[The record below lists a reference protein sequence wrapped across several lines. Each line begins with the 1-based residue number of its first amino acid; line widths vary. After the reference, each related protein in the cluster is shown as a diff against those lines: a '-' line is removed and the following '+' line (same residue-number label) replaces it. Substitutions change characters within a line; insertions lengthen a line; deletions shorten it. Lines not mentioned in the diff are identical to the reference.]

1 MTPNGGRAQVT
12 RQIVI
17 WPGLVCDRC
26 CGVLLGC
33 GLCFRVI
40 GLVGDGSSP
49 PVKPSG
55 VFRLPSQRLHP
66 LFLPFAGRLVVV
78 LLWFRVRLGSEWFS
92 FIVLLRV
99 FGPYIDGGVCGVTS
113 GNGGLGV
120 CEGRDHMG
128 NRLGEG
134 TGVGAHGWFW
144 FYICF
149 YVEPVGDVCL
159 ATGRALGCLMVLFLA
174 GRAGMTRSLIMS
186 LTVDLVSP

>member
-1 MTPNGGRAQVT
+1 MT
-12 RQIVI
+12 RQIAI

-33 GLCFRVI
+33 GSCFRVV
-40 GLVGDGSSP
+40 GLVGDGYSP

-55 VFRLPSQRLHP
+55 VFRLPLRRSHP

-78 LLWFRVRLGSEWFS
+78 SLWFRVRLGSGWFS
-92 FIVLLRV
+92 FVVLLRV
-99 FGPYIDGGVCGVTS
+99 FGPYMDGGVCGVTL
-113 GNGGLGV
+113 GDGGLGV

-134 TGVGAHGWFW
+134 TGVGAHGWFC

-149 YVEPVGDVCL
+149 TWNLLGVFALRRG
-159 ATGRALGCLMVLFLA
+159 GRWVA
-174 GRAGMTRSLIMS
+174 
-186 LTVDLVSP
+186 